1 MAFELNCS
9 EKKGKVDRWWE
20 AAILLRELSS
30 VFCGDLEGWDEGM
43 GGRSKRKGVYVY
55 IQLIHSVV

>member
-30 VFCGDLEGWDEGM
+30 VFCGDLQGGMRAWEGGPR
-43 GGRSKRKGVYVY
+43 GRGYMYTYS
-55 IQLIHSVV
+55 